1 MKPLPLVFQSPDIK
15 IIVTT
20 TITTTTTTQKVFE
33 VPNVFSIVVLITGA
47 L

>member
-20 TITTTTTTQKVFE
+20 IITTTTTQKVFE
-33 VPNVFSIVVLITGA
+33 VPNVFSIIVLTIRA